1 MILCGSGVLVEV
13 ERAGRFEDA
22 IEFDEAVE
30 IHALV
35 HDVLAKDMEVIA
47 VVKRIHWGAS
57 VGTPV
62 QSSRSTSPDR
72 NTLTLEL
79 GRVEP

>member
-1 MILCGSGVLVEV
+1 MEV

-22 IEFDEAVE
+22 IEFEEAIE
-30 IHALV
+30 IHAL
-35 HDVLAKDMEVIA
+35 LAKDVEVIA

-62 QSSRSTSPDR
+62 QSSRFTGLDR
-72 NTLTLEL
+72 NTLPLEL
-79 GRVEP
+79 GRAEP